1 MSTVLSGTDRI
12 GAVIDEM
19 YDAGVVTADDGKRLC
34 LRDFAVRRECGE
46 VLAGAARAIAP
57 RATIEVGCASGL
69 STLHM
74 CRGRRAAGCLEP
86 GSAHTIDLK
95 QTTHWHNIGH
105 RAIERAGLCEIV
117 CLYEEAAHTVL
128 PRLIDRL
135 RIQFAFLDGWHMFDF
150 VMVEAFYCDLMLDV
164 GGVIALHDM
173 FMPALRNFA
182 AFWTTNRP
190 YEPVRLAGGELVT
203 GPPADAPDTGLDR
216 YVDCNVLL
224 LRKTG
229 QDDRAWDDF
238 CQFT

>member
-1 MSTVLSGTDRI
+1 MSTVLAGTDRI
-12 GAVIDEM
+12 TAVIDEM
-19 YDAGVVTADDGKRLC
+19 YEAGVVTADDGNRLR
-34 LRDFAVRRECGE
+34 LRDFAVSRAHGE

-69 STLHM
+69 STLHI

-95 QTTHWHNIGH
+95 QTTHWHGIGR
-105 RAIERAGLCEIV
+105 RAIERAGLSGIV
-117 CLYEEAAHTVL
+117 CLYEEAAHTAL
-128 PRLIDRL
+128 PRLIDRV

-150 VMVEAFYCDLMLDV
+150 VMVEAFYCDLMLDE

-173 FMPALRNFA
+173 FMPALQHFA

-190 YEPVRLAGGELVT
+190 YEPVRLAEDELVT
-203 GPPADAPDTGLDR
+203 EAPAGATGTGLER
-216 YVDCNVLL
+216 YVDRNVLL

-229 QDDRAWDDF
+229 PDDRAWDDF
-238 CQFT
+238 HQFT

>member
-1 MSTVLSGTDRI
+1 MSIATAGQDRI
-12 GAVIDEM
+12 SAVIDEM
-19 YDAGVVTADDGKRLC
+19 YDAGVVTADDGKRLR
-34 LRDFAVRRECGE
+34 LRDFAVSRAHGE
-46 VLAGAARAIAP
+46 VLAGATQAIAP

-74 CRGRRAAGCLEP
+74 CRGRQAAGCLEP

-173 FMPALRNFA
+173 FMPALQSFA

-190 YEPVRLAGGELVT
+190 YEPVRLAGGVLVT
-203 GPPADAPDTGLDR
+203 GPPAGAPGAGLDR
-216 YVDCNVLL
+216 YVDRNVLL

-238 CQFT
+238 RQFA